1 MTCRSFPISIDPA
14 QARNSP
20 EAIKD
25 LVLTSSS
32 GALIPLSQLAEVRL
46 QTGESMI
53 NREMNH
59 RYLLV
64 KLDYHDRDP
73 RVLVREV
80 TKAIGEKVSFD
91 QKKYHLEWGG

>member
-1 MTCRSFPISIDPA
+1 M
-14 QARNSP
+14 
-20 EAIKD
+20 
-25 LVLTSSS
+25 LTSSD
-32 GALIPLSQLAEVRL
+32 GALIPLSQVAEIKL

-73 RVLVREV
+73 LS
-80 TKAIGEKVSFD
+80 A
-91 QKKYHLEWGG
+91 GGGGHQGDRAKGVIRSRANITSNGAASSRGSSAPRRASS